1 MPTKIP
7 VWPEARRGFN
17 FIAIIFNFRL
27 QIAIMKLI
35 LLSFLLLIV
44 YTTDAQDG
52 PPPPPPVADSLDQ
65 YSKDSVGIFQ
75 KVEVEA
81 SFPGGFPAWKKFLER
96 NLNANAPLKD
106 LPRKTKYF
114 EQTAI
119 CQFIVCKDGTI
130 CDIKVVNNVLPSIKK
145 EVERVIKLSGNWVP
159 AQQDGKKVKAYRK
172 QPVTFVV
179 MSE

>member
-7 VWPEARRGFN
+7 VWPEARRGFH
-17 FIAIIFNFRL
+17 FMAIIFNFNA
-27 QIAIMKLI
+27 QFSFMKLI

-44 YTTDAQDG
+44 YRTDAQDT
-52 PPPPPPVADSLDQ
+52 PPPPPPVADSLNQ
-65 YSKDSVGIFQ
+65 YSKDSVGILQ

-96 NLNANAPLKD
+96 NLNANVPLKD

-159 AQQDGKKVKAYRK
+159 AEQDGKKVKAYRK

>member
-1 MPTKIP
+1 
-7 VWPEARRGFN
+7 
-17 FIAIIFNFRL
+17 
-27 QIAIMKLI
+27 MKFI
-35 LLSFLLLIV
+35 LLPFFLITV
-44 YTTDAQDG
+44 WRINAQETA
-52 PPPPPPVADSLDQ
+52 PPPPPVADSLDQ
-65 YSKDSVGIFQ
+65 YSKDTVGIFQ

-96 NLNANAPLKD
+96 NLDANAPLKE

-130 CDIKVVNNVLPSIKK
+130 CDIKVVNKVLPSIKK
-145 EVERVIKLSGNWVP
+145 EVERVIQLSGNWVP
-159 AQQDGKKVKAYRK
+159 AEQDGKKVKAYRK

>member
-1 MPTKIP
+1 
-7 VWPEARRGFN
+7 
-17 FIAIIFNFRL
+17 
-27 QIAIMKLI
+27 MKFLV
-35 LLSFLLLIV
+35 LLLFIL
-44 YTTDAQDG
+44 TIDNLNAQEP
-52 PPPPPPVADSLDQ
+52 PPPPPPVMDSLSQ
-65 YSKDSVGIFQ
+65 YSKDTVGIFL
-75 KVEVEA
+75 KVDVEA
-81 SFPGGFPAWKKFLER
+81 KYPGGLPAWQKFLMM
-96 NLNANAPLKD
+96 NLDANAPLKE

-159 AQQDGKKVKAYRK
+159 AEQNGKKVKAYRK